1 MNEELHTTNDELQHR
16 HTELRRAYA
25 DLTNLFASAALPLVM
40 VDCDL
45 RIRRFTDAAEAV
57 LPLIPTDV
65 GRPIGHL
72 QLRLDLPDLERMLR
86 QVIDTVTP
94 HTCEVQDHE
103 GRWYSLQGRPY
114 RTPEHQIDG
123 AVLLL
128 LDVSS
133 LKDVDRLTRLL
144 ADVQQAR
151 EYAER
156 IIQTVPEPLL
166 FLDQALH
173 VRVANEAFYQAFQ
186 VAPETTM
193 QRPLYA
199 LGNGQWD
206 IPRLRELLESI
217 IPQAGVVHNF
227 EVTHTFDAI
236 GRRTMRLNGRRLAL
250 EAPDEA
256 VILLAIQDITDLRH
270 THDELERALAE
281 RALLLRELHH
291 RVKNNLQLVSSLL
304 SLQADTTADPVVQ
317 RAFADSQ
324 RRIQAMALVHEQLS
338 QSPALSSIDVQA
350 YLRHLAITTVEAY
363 APSHRIGLHLD
374 VEAVPIGLG
383 TTIPC
388 ALILTELLT
397 NALQHAFPAGQT
409 GDVAVT
415 WRREADDQLR
425 LSVRDTGVGL
435 PPHVDL
441 AQSSS
446 LGFTIVQTLVEQLDG
461 RLQVERAE
469 GTTVTVRFPFTPTAE
484 RS

>member
-1 MNEELHTTNDELQHR
+1 
-16 HTELRRAYA
+16 
-25 DLTNLFASAALPLVM
+25 VM

-304 SLQADTTADPVVQ
+304 GLQADTLHDPAVRQ
-317 RAFADSQ
+317 AFEDSE
-324 RRIQAMALVHEQLS
+324 RRIQAMALVHDQLS
-338 QSPALSSIDVQA
+338 TASGRSTVDAGAYTRRLATAL
-350 YLRHLAITTVEAY
+350 VEAY
-363 APSHRIGLHLD
+363 APDGRIGLHLD
-374 VEAVPIGLG
+374 VEEGAVDID
-383 TTIPC
+383 TAIPV
-388 ALILTELLT
+388 ALILTELLS
-397 NALQHAFPAGQT
+397 NALEHAFPAGQA
-409 GDVAVT
+409 GEVSVT
-415 WRREADDQLR
+415 WRRDADDHRLLR
-425 LSVRDTGVGL
+425 VRDTGVGL
-435 PPHVDL
+435 PAEVDP
-441 AQSSS
+441 AQPNS
-446 LGFTIVQTLVEQLDG
+446 LGLTIVQMLVQQLGG
-461 RLQVERAE
+461 RLEVERAGGAE
-469 GTTVTVRFPFTPTAE
+469 VTVRVPLPPGRE
-484 RS
+484 RA